1 MNNNFRYSN
10 ITLLYLNPIFEVVM
24 ELIEK
29 LKEVK
34 DKFDSINEQLAD
46 PEIISNQEKLIK
58 LSKERSSLEDI
69 VDAYEKYK
77 KVADSIKE
85 YKEIINSSDDSE
97 LVEMSEAELE
107 ELEEKETELEEKIK
121 ILLIPKDP
129 ADDKPAILEIRA
141 GTGGDEAGLFAN
153 DLLRMYTR
161 YAEIKGWK
169 YEIIDLNE
177 STMGGIKEA
186 VVNISGNGVFGD
198 LKFESGVHRV
208 QRVPETEASGRV
220 HTSAASVVVLP
231 EAEDVEV
238 DIDQNDLRIDVYRS
252 GGAGGQNVN
261 KVETAIRITH
271 LPTGIVVQCQDER
284 SQLKNRQKAMKVLKA
299 RLYDMKFQEQNS
311 QIAQQRKTMVKSGD
325 RSDKIRTYNF
335 PQNRV
340 TDHRIG
346 LTLYN
351 LSEIMEGEL
360 SDLIEK
366 LKIADKTEKL
376 KAL

>member
-1 MNNNFRYSN
+1 
-10 ITLLYLNPIFEVVM
+10 M
-24 ELIEK
+24 ELYEK

-34 DKFDSINEQLAD
+34 AKFDRINEQLAD
-46 PEIISNQEKLIK
+46 PANLNDQEKLIK
-58 LSKERSSLEDI
+58 LSKERSHLVDI
-69 VDAYEKYK
+69 VEAY
-77 KVADSIKE
+77 DE
-85 YKEIINSSDDSE
+85 YKTVINNLNENKEILETSKDKE
-97 LVEMSEAELE
+97 LIEFAES
-107 ELEEKETELEEKIK
+107 ETEDLELKKEDLEEKIK
-121 ILLIPKDP
+121 FLLIPKDP
-129 ADDKPAILEIRA
+129 DDDKPAIMEIRA
-141 GTGGDEAGLFAN
+141 GTGGDEAGLFAA

-161 YAEIKGWK
+161 YAEIKGWR
-169 YEIIDLNE
+169 YELIDINE
-177 STMGGIKEA
+177 GAMGAVKEA
-186 VVNISGNGVFGD
+186 VLNITGIGVYGN

-238 DIDQNDLRIDVYRS
+238 DVDPNDIRVDVYRS

-261 KVETAIRITH
+261 KVETAIRLTH
-271 LPTGIVVQCQDER
+271 IPTGIVVQCQDER

-299 RLYDMKFQEQNS
+299 RLYDMKLQEHNS
-311 QIAQQRKTMVKSGD
+311 NIAQQRKTIVKSGD

-351 LSEIMEGEL
+351 LSEIMEG
-360 SDLIEK
+360 DIDGLIEK
-366 LKIADKTEKL
+366 IKIADRTEKL
-376 KAL
+376 KAV